1 MNRSLKVY
9 DLSLKVQGPVFVG
22 SGYEIQKKEYLFL
35 NRSTVGIVDAEKLYL
50 LAKRRHLE
58 TELERFMVKDTKED
72 LKHWV
77 QKNKIPT
84 KEICVECWRYP
95 DGTGENADYG
105 MYGRSLWKSVY
116 TRQFY

>member
-50 LAKRRHLE
+50 FA
-58 TELERFMVKDTKED
+58 
-72 LKHWV
+72 
-77 QKNKIPT
+77 
-84 KEICVECWRYP
+84 
-95 DGTGENADYG
+95 
-105 MYGRSLWKSVY
+105 
-116 TRQFY
+116 

>member
-58 TELERFMVKDTKED
+58 DRTGTVHGKGYKRRFETLGSEK
-72 LKHWV
+72 
-77 QKNKIPT
+77 
-84 KEICVECWRYP
+84 
-95 DGTGENADYG
+95 
-105 MYGRSLWKSVY
+105 
-116 TRQFY
+116 